1 MVGCATRNK
10 QRPPSGSQPPAFE
23 SAERDPP
30 TTILTACTDC
40 HLILHTPE
48 QELALLAINTL
59 LKDCRDDDPTI
70 RGLALRSLCALRVP
84 NLLEYL
90 VRSQ

>member
-1 MVGCATRNK
+1 LGDNSHTGGTVTRAST
-10 QRPPSGSQPPAFE
+10 RSRTRGGPA
-23 SAERDPP
+23 
-30 TTILTACTDC
+30 
-40 HLILHTPE
+40 

-90 VRSQ
+90 VRTSLPPLSASHPPPRWALCWFSR